1 MHGLMFTVG
10 VVALASVLIGL
21 ARLGAWVID
30 RREQQAA
37 KVIRDAAELAK
48 ARAEFLPTP
57 SRLRHL
63 EIEASKRGDLL
74 AAADLADIE
83 YSIALLDQEWMS
95 EGWESEA
102 TNV

>member
-10 VVALASVLIGL
+10 VIALASVLIGL

-57 SRLRHL
+57 SRLRYL

-74 AAADLADIE
+74 AAAELADID
-83 YSIALLDQEWMS
+83 YSIALLDQEWMN
-95 EGWESEA
+95 EGWDSEA
-102 TNV
+102 ANV